1 MLQSLLVDLPRLVL
15 VTVFPFTPVRV
26 VVLVDV
32 PVGMRVAVNSPVG
45 MDVLVAV
52 HVLVL
57 VCVHRDLRACLE
69 ANLVLVAS
77 PPMQAPGPARTR
89 LPESS

>member
-1 MLQSLLVDLPRLVL
+1 MAVLRRLVVDLPRLVL
-15 VTVFPFTPVRV
+15 VTMFPFASVRV

-32 PVGMRVAVNSPVG
+32 PVRMGMPVNRPVG

-57 VCVHRDLRACLE
+57 VCVHRDLR
-69 ANLVLVAS
+69 V
-77 PPMQAPGPARTR
+77 
-89 LPESS
+89 